1 MGSRDMGVA
10 WRFDRSRMAPGWTMM
25 RSRYGAERILRTRI
39 ARDTTRCGIPKTAD
53 QDQWRNSRTEPSP
66 LTRPNPLHLIEHGLQ
81 PLATTRSRH
90 PAGRVIVP
98 AASQADARTRR
109 PAESASTLAI
119 CFASSAAL
127 LRLGT
132 IRNVGHHADSLRD
145 RRRSRQ
151 CDQRLVVAIHQ
162 PVARGQRRES
172 QPLGT
177 PRTPEQALATGY
189 RDGGRKAYSDLHRAP
204 PTPRPWSST
213 EAAGRVTPGS
223 APGPG
228 TRTPR
233 GFPPGPERTASAS
246 RPSRTRRVAPADRRS
261 RAAASRSRSP
271 RCRS

>member
-1 MGSRDMGVA
+1 
-10 WRFDRSRMAPGWTMM
+10 MM

-53 QDQWRNSRTEPSP
+53 QDQWRNSRTRGWGEPSP

-132 IRNVGHHADSLRD
+132 IRNVGHQADSLRD
-145 RRRSRQ
+145 HRRSRQ

-162 PVARGQRRES
+162 PVAGGQRRES

-189 RDGGRKAYSDLHRAP
+189 RRRSEGLFRSPSSAADAPTMEQHRGR
-204 PTPRPWSST
+204 
-213 EAAGRVTPGS
+213 
-223 APGPG
+223 
-228 TRTPR
+228 
-233 GFPPGPERTASAS
+233 
-246 RPSRTRRVAPADRRS
+246 RPSHSGISSGSRHTNSTRFPSGSRKNSERQPTQSNTTGRTRRPALSS
-261 RAAASRSRSP
+261 RCFSVS
-271 RCRS
+271 